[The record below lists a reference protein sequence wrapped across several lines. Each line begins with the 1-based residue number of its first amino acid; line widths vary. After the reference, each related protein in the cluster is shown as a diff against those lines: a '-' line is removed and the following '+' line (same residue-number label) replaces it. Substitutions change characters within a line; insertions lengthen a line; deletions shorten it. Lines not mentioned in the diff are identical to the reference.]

1 MDWLNLLILSVI
13 GGFIG
18 WITNLIAVKLLFRP
32 LNPIKFP
39 FGYKIH
45 GVLPAR
51 KSELAVSIG
60 SVVER
65 QLVNQDEILKSLVND
80 KDIDRLK
87 VTIVENVV
95 KILKDKLP
103 GILHGFT
110 DKTIKKHLDSFME
123 KDGDKYIREML
134 DNVIANAAQSLSIS
148 KMVTEKI
155 EALDLVS
162 FEAMVTGVV
171 KNELRHIEYL
181 GAVLGFLIGILQGIV
196 VMLLM

>member
-1 MDWLNLLILSVI
+1 MIFWQLLILSLI

-18 WITNLIAVKLLFRP
+18 WITNLIAVRLLFRP
-32 LNPIKFP
+32 LKPIKFP

-60 SVVER
+60 NVVEN
-65 QLVNQDEILKSLVND
+65 QLVSKDEILKSIVND
-80 KDIDRLK
+80 KDINRLK
-87 VTIVENVV
+87 ISIVENVI

-110 DKTIKKHLDSFME
+110 DKTIKKQLDSFMD
-123 KDGDKYIREML
+123 KDGDRYIREML
-134 DNVIANAAQSLSIS
+134 ENVITNTTQNIS
-148 KMVTEKI
+148 VSEMVIEKI

-162 FEAMVTGVV
+162 FEEMVTGVV
-171 KNELRHIEYL
+171 KSELRHIEYL
-181 GAVLGFLIGILQGIV
+181 GAILGILIGILQGV
-196 VMLLM
+196 VVLLFV

>member
-1 MDWLNLLILSVI
+1 MIFWQLLILSLI

-18 WITNLIAVKLLFRP
+18 WITNLIAVRLLFRP
-32 LNPIKFP
+32 LKPIKFP

-60 SVVER
+60 NVVEN
-65 QLVNQDEILKSLVND
+65 QLVSKDEILKSIVND

-87 VTIVENVV
+87 ISIVENVI

-110 DKTIKKHLDSFME
+110 DKTIKKQLDSFMD
-123 KDGDKYIREML
+123 KDGDRYIREML
-134 DNVIANAAQSLSIS
+134 ENVITNTTQNIS
-148 KMVTEKI
+148 VSEMVIEKI

-162 FEAMVTGVV
+162 FEEMVTGVV
-171 KNELRHIEYL
+171 KSELRHIEYL
-181 GAVLGFLIGILQGIV
+181 GAILGFLIGILQGV
-196 VMLLM
+196 VVLLFV

>member
-1 MDWLNLLILSVI
+1 MFLLELFILSLI

-32 LNPIKFP
+32 LNPIRFP
-39 FGYKIH
+39 FGYKIQ

-60 SVVER
+60 AVVEK
-65 QLVNQDEILKSLVND
+65 QLVNQDEILRSLIND
-80 KDIDRLK
+80 KDIHILK
-87 VTIVENVV
+87 TSIVENVI

-110 DKTIKKHLDSFME
+110 DKTIKKQLDSFME
-123 KDGDKYIREML
+123 KDGDRYIREML
-134 DNVIANAAQSLSIS
+134 ENVITNATQHLSVS
-148 KMVTEKI
+148 QMVTEKI
-155 EALDLVS
+155 KALDLVS
-162 FEAMVTGVV
+162 FEAMVIGVV

-181 GAVLGFLIGILQGIV
+181 GAVLGFFIGILQGLV
-196 VMLLM
+196 VLLFK

>member
-1 MDWLNLLILSVI
+1 MKLLELFILSLI

-18 WITNLIAVKLLFRP
+18 WITNLIAVKLLFKP
-32 LNPIKFP
+32 LKPIKFP
-39 FGYKIH
+39 FGYKLH

-60 SVVER
+60 NVIEK
-65 QLVNQDEILKSLVND
+65 QLLSKEEILNSIIND
-80 KDIDRLK
+80 KDIAKLK
-87 VTIVENVV
+87 VSIVENVV

-110 DKTIKKHLDSFME
+110 DKTIKKQLDSFMD
-123 KDGDKYIREML
+123 KDGDRYIREMIE
-134 DNVIANAAQSLSIS
+134 NVITNATQNFSIS
-148 KMVTEKI
+148 EMVIEKI

-162 FEAMVTGVV
+162 FETMVTGVV
-171 KNELRHIEYL
+171 KNELKHIEYL

-196 VMLLM
+196 VLIFD

>member
-1 MDWLNLLILSVI
+1 MIFWQLLILSLI

-18 WITNLIAVKLLFRP
+18 WITNLIAVRLLFRP
-32 LNPIKFP
+32 LKPIKFP

-60 SVVER
+60 NVVEN
-65 QLVNQDEILKSLVND
+65 QLVSKDEILKSIVND
-80 KDIDRLK
+80 KDIVRLK
-87 VTIVENVV
+87 ISIVENVI

-110 DKTIKKHLDSFME
+110 DKTIKKQLDSFMD
-123 KDGDKYIREML
+123 KDGDRYIREML
-134 DNVIANAAQSLSIS
+134 ENVLTNATQNIS
-148 KMVTEKI
+148 VSEMVIEKI

-162 FEAMVTGVV
+162 FEEMVTGVV
-171 KNELRHIEYL
+171 KSELRHIEYL
-181 GAVLGFLIGILQGIV
+181 GAILGFLIGILQGV
-196 VMLLM
+196 VVLLFD